1 MMKNVLINLLS
12 VSALFWMGCASDAGN
27 DNQADQ
33 ARSENPHDMEKYAKD
48 PHSFADPN
56 AVATTHLSLELDV
69 DPGARSLHG
78 TATYDLERNDGDEL
92 ILDIRDLTITR
103 TYDHESGEDLEFEIV
118 EGNDAGDALK
128 ITLHEGT
135 SKVSVDYSA
144 SPNAAAILWMDP
156 AQTNGGTAPFM
167 FTQGQ
172 AILTRSWIPIQD
184 TPSIRVT
191 YDATVRVPEGM
202 LALMS
207 AENPVE
213 KNDSHEYT
221 FTMSQPIPPYL
232 MALAVG
238 DIAFRS
244 LGDQTGVY
252 AEPGILEEAAYELA
266 DTQNMLEAAEGLY
279 GAYEWERYDVL
290 FLPPG
295 FPFGGME
302 NPRLTFATPTII
314 AGDRSLTALV
324 AHELAHSWSGNLV
337 TNATWNDFWLN
348 EGFTVYFENRI
359 MEELYGSDYADMLKV
374 LGYQDLQRTIG
385 ELGPESRD
393 THLYLDLDGRNPD
406 DGMTDVAYEKGSLFL
421 RWLEAKVGRERFD
434 QFLRTYF
441 KTHAFQTMTTEKFV
455 EYLDAHLLNELDER
469 PDVEAWIYG
478 PALPE
483 GHPVPKSTRFEAVQ
497 AILDAENVGNTD
509 GPTFDTGDWSTHE
522 WLYFIRGLPDD
533 IGVDRMRNLDAKFGL
548 TESENSEIA
557 AAWFELAIRNDYR
570 PAFDSLREFLIRV
583 GRRKF
588 LKPLY
593 EELASTADHKDWA
606 KEVYEEARP
615 HYHIVSV
622 ETVDHILD
630 WEG

>member
-1 MMKNVLINLLS
+1 MKRLLGSTLILLNFIT
-12 VSALFWMGCASDAGN
+12 ACQPKN
-27 DNQADQ
+27 ADQ
-33 ARSENPHDMEKYAKD
+33 KEEEKSQNEETMQLNYND
-48 PHSFADPN
+48 PHSLSKPSE
-56 AVATTHLSLELDV
+56 AVVTHLDWDAVVDFDQQKIIATAKWEIENKKEVDTIYFDSRNLQIKSITDGKGNKLEYQRHKKNDFLGTQLAIALPQNNNTV
-69 DPGARSLHG
+69 SIEYETTQGA
-78 TATYDLERNDGDEL
+78 
-92 ILDIRDLTITR
+92 
-103 TYDHESGEDLEFEIV
+103 
-118 EGNDAGDALK
+118 DALQF
-128 ITLHEGT
+128 L
-135 SKVSVDYSA
+135 
-144 SPNAAAILWMDP
+144 DP
-156 AQTNGGTAPFM
+156 QQTADKEMPFL
-167 FTQGQ
+167 FTQSQ
-172 AILTRSWIPIQD
+172 AILARTWIPCQD
-184 TPSIRVT
+184 SPGIRFTFEAEVK
-191 YDATVRVPEGM
+191 VPKGM

-207 AENPVE
+207 AENPTE
-213 KNDSHEYT
+213 TNAEGIYKFKMD
-221 FTMSQPIPPYL
+221 QPVPSYL
-232 MALAVG
+232 MSLAVG
-238 DIAFRS
+238 KLEYRKI
-244 LGDQTGVY
+244 GEITGVY
-252 AEPGILEEAAYELA
+252 AEPSVIEAGAYELGEV
-266 DTQNMLEAAEGLY
+266 QNMVDTAEALY
-279 GAYEWERYDVL
+279 GEYRWGKYDVI
-290 FLPPG
+290 FLPPS

-314 AGDRSLTALV
+314 AGDRSLTALI
-324 AHELAHSWSGNLV
+324 AHELSHSWSGNLV
-337 TNATWNDFWLN
+337 TNATWEDIWLN
-348 EGFTVYFENRI
+348 EGFTVYFEHRI